1 MVVGGRR
8 FTMSIS
14 TRRREERLEVR
25 LTTTAKRLL
34 QRAASVREQ
43 SISAFMLDS
52 CMAAAAETLADR
64 REFRIPAKAYD
75 AFVAALD
82 APAKPKARLDK
93 LLHAPSVL
101 V

>member
-1 MVVGGRR
+1 
-8 FTMSIS
+8 MSIS

-34 QRAASVREQ
+34 QRAASVRRQ

-52 CMAAAAETLADR
+52 GITAAEETLADR

-82 APAKPKARLDK
+82 AAVKPKRRLDK
-93 LLHAPSVL
+93 LLRTPSVL
-101 V
+101 E

>member
-1 MVVGGRR
+1 
-8 FTMSIS
+8 MSIS

-34 QRAASVREQ
+34 QRATSVRRQ

-52 CMAAAAETLADR
+52 GITAAEETLADR

-82 APAKPKARLDK
+82 APVKPKRRLDK
-93 LLHAPSVL
+93 LLRTPSVL
-101 V
+101 E